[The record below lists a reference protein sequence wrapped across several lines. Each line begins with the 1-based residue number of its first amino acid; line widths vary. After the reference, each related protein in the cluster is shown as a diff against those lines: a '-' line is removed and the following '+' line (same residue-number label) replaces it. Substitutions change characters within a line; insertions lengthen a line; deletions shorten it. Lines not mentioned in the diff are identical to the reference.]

1 MTWDGRAHLVAA
13 LLLSLAASAVAQTGL
28 DERRNAAVTLL
39 TGEIERVTGPV
50 DRHCGIFVLTG
61 DPDGP
66 PPATRR
72 QIQTALRC
80 VQDAKRRGRAAWAV
94 WQVAGVDA
102 TVFDG
107 LAVTRYGDPQL
118 VEASGNGAELQLRP
132 CLRPRVDKD
141 GVLRCR
147 NAPVDGKS
155 VRQALDRF
163 RADVSRSFGK
173 DLASMVEGAM
183 LAFPTGRL
191 SHSSDGQVQ
200 QMVAHGRE
208 ALRAS
213 TGADW
218 PLCPLHRDH
227 ALELY
232 EQHWLCR
239 KDTAFVAPLGKLR
252 RLRPAR
258 PLP

>member
-1 MTWDGRAHLVAA
+1 VTRNRRARLGAA
-13 LLLSLAASAVAQTGL
+13 LLLSLAAPAAAQTGL

-61 DPDGP
+61 DPGGP

-80 VQDAKRRGRAAWAV
+80 VQEARRRRLATWAV
-94 WQVAGVDA
+94 WQVPGVDA

-107 LAVTRYGDPQL
+107 LAVTKFSDPQL
-118 VEASGNGAELQLRP
+118 VAASGNGAAVTLTP
-132 CLRPRVDKD
+132 CLRPRVDQE
-141 GVLRCR
+141 GVVRCR
-147 NAPVDGKS
+147 NTPVEADGVGK
-155 VRQALDRF
+155 AIDRL
-163 RADVSRSFGK
+163 RADVRRGLGK
-173 DLASMVEGAM
+173 DAGAIV
-183 LAFPTGRL
+183 
-191 SHSSDGQVQ
+191 D
-200 QMVAHGRE
+200 RE
-208 ALRAS
+208 AGPSAVVAGSSPDATVAAHLVHVREVLRAS
-213 TGADW
+213 HGIEW
-218 PLCPLHRDH
+218 PTCPLHRDH
-227 ALELY
+227 TLELY

-239 KDTAFVAPLGKLR
+239 QDTAFVAPLGKLR